1 MLWGKKEPLCTL
13 GGSVNWYSHN
23 GKCME
28 VPQRIKKKSTIWSSN
43 FTPGYLEKI
52 KTLIEKD
59 ICTAMFIAALSIRF
73 N

>member
-1 MLWGKKEPLCTL
+1 
-13 GGSVNWYSHN
+13 
-23 GKCME
+23 ME